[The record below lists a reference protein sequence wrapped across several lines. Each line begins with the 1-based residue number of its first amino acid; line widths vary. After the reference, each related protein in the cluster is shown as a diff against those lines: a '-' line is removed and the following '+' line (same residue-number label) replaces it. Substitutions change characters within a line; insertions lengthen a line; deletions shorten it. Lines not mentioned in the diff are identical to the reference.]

1 MKGKQR
7 LIFRALLIE
16 TDGDSLFVSVGKREY
31 QFRALLRR
39 DVGWPILS
47 RV

>member
-16 TDGDSLFVSVGKREY
+16 NDGDSLFVSVGKRE
-31 QFRALLRR
+31 
-39 DVGWPILS
+39 
-47 RV
+47 